1 MEQKNNQTKP
11 GHRSSDEWKELVNRY
26 FDAQTTEAEE
36 LLLRRFL
43 VTEEAVGDEFEEAR
57 AVMGFLAVGKSVH
70 QQEKKKR
77 SLSLKPVRWV
87 AAAVACCIIGITAWQ
102 MIDRRQNVCV
112 AYIYGEKCTDA
123 QQVMSQLKLSLRQV
137 NHEEQEVT
145 VEDQLGDIFRTLE
158 DEDATTTVSK

>member
-1 MEQKNNQTKP
+1 M
-11 GHRSSDEWKELVNRY
+11 
-26 FDAQTTEAEE
+26 
-36 LLLRRFL
+36 
-43 VTEEAVGDEFEEAR
+43 
-57 AVMGFLAVGKSVH
+57 
-70 QQEKKKR
+70 
-77 SLSLKPVRWV
+77 KPVRWV

-145 VEDQLGDIFRTLE
+145 VEDQLGDIFRILE